1 MERFVSFVGLLAM
14 MVLAW
19 LMSENRRR
27 MNFRLIAAGVLL
39 QVMLGMLLLWTAPGR
54 AAFGAARDF
63 ITRLNDCSN
72 EGAKFLFGKALVE
85 QMSPFQD
92 CIAFSVLPNIIFFS
106 SLMAVLFHL
115 GVMQWVV
122 RVMARVMVWV
132 MDTSGTES
140 LCAAGNVF
148 LGMTTAP
155 LMVRPY
161 LETMTRS
168 ELMAMM
174 TVGMATIAGGVMAA
188 YAAMG
193 ADAGHL
199 LAASL
204 MSAPAGLVIAK
215 IMVPETE
222 KSLTKAAVSID
233 IPRQDANLFDAACRG
248 ASEGMELAV
257 GVAAMLVA
265 FVALVYLVNWGLAGS
280 CDVYNWVAPR
290 AGLYRLDGE
299 PLTLQRILGWTMA
312 PMAWILGV
320 EWKDAQA
327 VGQLLGTKTVLNEF
341 LAYADLVKL
350 KGTISDRS
358 FTIATYA
365 LCGFANFGS
374 VAIMIGGIGV
384 LVPTRRKDLALYGFR
399 SLIGGTLA
407 AFMTAA
413 IAGMLI

>member
-1 MERFVSFVGLLAM
+1 VERFISFVGLLAM

-19 LMSENRRR
+19 LMSENRRK
-27 MNFRLIAAGVLL
+27 MNFRLIVAGGLL
-39 QVMLGMLLLWTAPGR
+39 QVMLGMLLLWTVPGR
-54 AAFGAARDF
+54 AAFVAARHF
-63 ITRLNDCSN
+63 VTQLNEFSN

-85 QMSPFQD
+85 QMSPFED
-92 CIAFSVLPNIIFFS
+92 CIAFFVLPNIIFFS

-115 GVMQWVV
+115 GVMQRVV

-140 LCAAGNVF
+140 LCAAGEVF
-148 LGMTTAP
+148 LGMTTTP

-174 TVGMATIAGGVMAA
+174 TAGMATIAGGVMAA

-204 MSAPAGLVIAK
+204 MAAPASLVIAK

-222 KSLTKAAVSID
+222 KSPTKGAVSVD

-248 ASEGMELAV
+248 ASEGMELAI
-257 GVAAMLVA
+257 GVAAMLIA
-265 FVALVYLVNWGLAGS
+265 FVAMVYLVNWGLGGAW
-280 CDVYNWVAPR
+280 DLYNRVAPHV
-290 AGLYRLDGE
+290 GFYPLEGE
-299 PLTLQRILGWTMA
+299 PLTLQRILGWIMA
-312 PMAWILGV
+312 PIAWILGI

-341 LAYADLVKL
+341 LAYVDLVKL
-350 KGTISDRS
+350 KETISDRS

-374 VAIMIGGIGV
+374 VAIMIGGIGA
-384 LVPTRRKDLALYGFR
+384 LVPTRRKDFARYALR

-407 AFMTAA
+407 SFMTAA